1 MLGQEQ
7 KNLRSHSIF
16 QNRWGREAFFNIFF
30 VKCNIDRKISENSTP
45 DLTHFYTQNINLSE
59 GCQDIVISQKF
70 VTLTRVWQVFENALS
85 HWQGCNTALSESC
98 HTIYWQICDKLICHF
113 LPKFVTKL
121 SGISQGIPYDVIASF
136 WNVNKFEFMMTT
148 DNFWISSICKT
159 SVFWVT

>member
-1 MLGQEQ
+1 MFVKLNGASLNICHSKKDLMIVKLNGTSPLSEQ
-7 KNLRSHSIF
+7 KWHNVY
-16 QNRWGREAFFNIFF
+16 QTQWY
-30 VKCNIDRKISENSTP
+30 
-45 DLTHFYTQNINLSE
+45 YTQNINLSE

-136 WNVNKFEFMMTT
+136 WNVYKFEFMMTT